1 MDVDHAIEEMKDTL
15 RKFTDDDELRRLN
28 AKILKSWFDALV
40 KEGFSED
47 AALRILCAN
56 PSIVKITTT
65 P

>member
-1 MDVDHAIEEMKDTL
+1 MDVDHAIEEMKDML
-15 RKFTDDDELRRLN
+15 RKFTDDNELRRLN

-47 AALRILCAN
+47 AALQILCAN
-56 PSIVKITTT
+56 PSVVKITT